1 MGNEKPESLRRVE
14 NALWRAL
21 MNMALGAD
29 QCAQLNEFIHCTS
42 DVGNID
48 DTGTLQWFVKS
59 TPDFHHYRV
68 IILGCITLRN
78 QPWDFSVPVDFGSP
92 RAVWIN
98 GSD

>member
-29 QCAQLNEFIHCTS
+29 QCAQLDEFIQCTL
-42 DVGNID
+42 DVENID

-59 TPDFHHYRV
+59 TRDFHHCPV
-68 IILGCITLRN
+68 NILGCTTLRN
-78 QPWDFSVPVDFGSP
+78 RPWDFSVPVDFGSP
-92 RAVWIN
+92 RAVRIN